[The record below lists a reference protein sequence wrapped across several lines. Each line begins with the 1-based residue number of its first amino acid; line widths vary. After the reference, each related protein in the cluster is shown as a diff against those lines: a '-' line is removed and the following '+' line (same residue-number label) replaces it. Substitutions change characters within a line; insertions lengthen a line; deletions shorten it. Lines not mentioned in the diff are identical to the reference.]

1 MSEGVSNGWDE
12 EEDDGEELTAG
23 DLFERLKQADDSPN
37 VEDRK
42 ESNDLI
48 DEEPEDVIAAADKSK
63 PTPLTDEDLLEDTE
77 ALEDL
82 LLSERTKEM
91 GFLWV
96 DTDQDAGETE
106 SEQDQETPLV
116 ENLDIDFE
124 QISDEESVP
133 EETENSQEEAPRERS
148 PARPPLPILEEDPEA
163 IHISNAEGDQKRGG
177 GTDSELSVIEH
188 FLLLIRRLF

>member
-124 QISDEESVP
+124 QISDE
-133 EETENSQEEAPRERS
+133 
-148 PARPPLPILEEDPEA
+148 
-163 IHISNAEGDQKRGG
+163 
-177 GTDSELSVIEH
+177 
-188 FLLLIRRLF
+188 